1 MTRTTTPKKS
11 SGTTTT
17 RRKRTVKSRIVP
29 VESVTKYTKPTEIEK
44 VTETPTEQKPSL
56 VRPEKPNLTYVD
68 YVEDAKVRWQIH
80 SYEVNEAWQDVKRFY
95 QWSSPQVVKAF
106 NWSKNQVQQLSTSIN
121 NMSKTD
127 EVETKTPTE

>member
-1 MTRTTTPKKS
+1 MTRSTTTVKKS
-11 SGTTTT
+11 SGTTT

-68 YVEDAKVRWQIH
+68 YVEDFKIRVKIH
-80 SYEVNEAWQDVKRFY
+80 NYEVNELWQDSKRFY
-95 QWSSPQVVKAF
+95 QSAKPVVVKAIDYVKESYDRAF
-106 NWSKNQVQQLSTSIN
+106 N
-121 NMSKTD
+121 
-127 EVETKTPTE
+127 ETEKKETED